1 MAKGAFP
8 LETSKVFY
16 SNNKIVIIN
25 DDILTTNAISP
36 NSIDLIV
43 TSPPYNV
50 DIQYN
55 SHQDDIHILII
66 WSLLAPGYQDVLI
79 F

>member
-1 MAKGAFP
+1 MAKGAIP
-8 LETSKVFY
+8 LETSRVFY
-16 SNNKIVIIN
+16 SSSKIILIN

-36 NSIDLIV
+36 DSIDLIV

-55 SHQDDIHILII
+55 SHQDDI
-66 WSLLAPGYQDVLI
+66 SYPDYSEG
-79 F
+79 FRR